1 MKIAQSPYLKYKKN
15 NYFHYDSKVLSE
27 GSVVVFLN
35 AGHSKAKES
44 SVFVDV
50 IEKGSNVKGV
60 ELLQHTAQYSNSLVQ
75 VSNTAEMLRDV
86 LYSKY
91 SVTCYTFTLFGLQV
105 IQTQRQ
111 SKLDA
116 ICWFSINTI
125 RYLCFSDNK

>member
-1 MKIAQSPYLKYKKN
+1 M
-15 NYFHYDSKVLSE
+15 
-27 GSVVVFLN
+27 VVFLN

-75 VSNTAEMLRDV
+75 VSNTADMLCDV

-91 SVTCYTFTLFGLQV
+91 SVTCYTFTLFGLRV
-105 IQTQRQ
+105 IRTQRP

-116 ICWFSINTI
+116 IC
-125 RYLCFSDNK
+125 